1 MSVWPGL
8 MGDREGRDK
17 LVSAFERL
25 ALPSLMV
32 SILLTIFMASVI
44 IPLPAF
50 TTDLESFSPD
60 SESEQATERIDEMIP
75 PSGHRVY
82 VHVKSEDNGNVLR
95 IQQLSGLLDDMETIN
110 LIVPKGSISSHINA
124 ADAIQRTIDERTD
137 DDSRISGFADWG
149 DLLEVVLDEG
159 EDCIEASGDE
169 RALSTASFAASAMLH
184 TDFEFDHVCEWLED
198 GDGDPTPTASSTLWV
213 IELNGSLDRDGREEV
228 AQQIRSH
235 LNSKSS
241 PDTSYGVISDDLIS
255 SDINDKTLDEMIW
268 LFVISIAVV
277 VAVLALAFRSVIM
290 VAAPLLSLS
299 AALIWTYGT
308 ITLLGMKF
316 SILEVAVAPVV
327 LGLGIDYSIH
337 LQRGYEKARGSSAS
351 AAAAWVQSFD
361 SIRVALM
368 LAVVTTVFAFLSNS
382 FSPLPPLRTFGATLA
397 LGVISAFLASTVT
410 VGAVHVVA
418 ERGIGNGTSAG
429 LQFDKLATYTTEFQ
443 RKNAVWVMLAVAA
456 VTTGSVSIAVMELD
470 TSFELTDFL
479 SEDEMEVMQVR
490 QDIYDSY
497 DAAAWKTV
505 DILIE
510 PPVGESSISGE
521 SDLLRAMDFLD
532 TRISGI
538 PEVVNPTSTSFDR
551 PSYDGLYPI
560 LRDAVDSDKSFGEEF
575 HLAIFD
581 GELGISDGFVEG
593 DLTSAISSLL
603 SNQSVGDP
611 LRGQTWA
618 ERVSNHVALTEDSS
632 GILFLKMSIDVVAKT
647 SEDSARVSEV
657 FKHQASLIEDSDG
670 LVDCRA
676 YASGDVVMIDG
687 ILSGLVVSQVESTA
701 ISLLVSIFVLFLL
714 TRRLGQSLV
723 VILPVG
729 LAGAWVVG
737 SMAMLGLNWN
747 VLTIMITALTIGLGI
762 DYSIHVWRRFEKN
775 RSSGM
780 GVWDSMREMYATTG
794 TALLMSAGTTICGFL
809 VLMLSPIPVI
819 SDFGIVSSI
828 AVAFSLI
835 LSLIV
840 LPVLLAAEVRTSNG
854 S

>member
-1 MSVWPGL
+1 
-8 MGDREGRDK
+8 MGDREAKDR

-32 SILLTIFMASVI
+32 SILLTVFMASVI

-60 SESEQATERIDEMIP
+60 SSSEQAVDRIDERIP

-82 VHVKSEDNGNVLR
+82 VHVSSEDDGNILR
-95 IQQLSGLLDDMETIN
+95 IEQLSGLLEDMETIN
-110 LIVPKGSISSHINA
+110 SIVPEGSISSHINA
-124 ADAIQRTIDERTD
+124 ADAIQRSIDERTD
-137 DDSRISGFADWG
+137 DDSRISLFDGWG
-149 DLLEVVLDEG
+149 ELLSSILDEE
-159 EDCIEASGDE
+159 EDCIEASADE
-169 RALSTASFAASAMLH
+169 RGLATASFAASAMLH
-184 TDFEFDHVCEWLED
+184 TDFEFEQVCEWLED
-198 GDGDPTPTASSTLWV
+198 GSGSPTPTASSTLWV
-213 IELNGSLDRDGREEV
+213 IELNGDLDRDGREEV

-235 LNSKSS
+235 LNSEGSIGL
-241 PDTSYGVISDDLIS
+241 SYGVISDDLIS

-268 LFVISIAVV
+268 LFVIAIAVV

-337 LQRGYEKARGSSAS
+337 LQRGYEKARSSSAS
-351 AAAAWVQSFD
+351 AAEAWVESFD
-361 SIRVALM
+361 TIRVALM

-429 LQFDKLATYTTEFQ
+429 LQFDKLAAHTTEFQ

-490 QDIYDSY
+490 QGIYDSY

-505 DILIE
+505 DIFIE
-510 PPVGESSISGE
+510 PQEGDDSISGE

-538 PEVVNPTSTSFDR
+538 PEVVNPTSTSSDR

-560 LRDAVDSDKSFGEEF
+560 LRDAVDGDQSFGEDF
-575 HLAIFD
+575 HLAIYD

-593 DLTSAISSLL
+593 DLTSAISSLM
-603 SNQSVGDP
+603 SNESVGDP
-611 LRGQTWA
+611 LRGHTWS
-618 ERVSNHVALTEDSS
+618 ERISDHVALTDDAS
-632 GILFLKMSIDVVAKT
+632 GILYLKMSIDVVAKT

-657 FKHQASLIEDSDG
+657 FKHQASLIEDGDG

-780 GVWDSMREMYATTG
+780 GVWDSMKEMYATTG

>member
-1 MSVWPGL
+1 
-8 MGDREGRDK
+8 MGDREAKDR

-32 SILLTIFMASVI
+32 SILLTVFMASVI

-60 SESEQATERIDEMIP
+60 SSSEQAVDRIDERIP

-82 VHVKSEDNGNVLR
+82 VHVSSEDDGNVLR
-95 IQQLSGLLDDMETIN
+95 IEQLSGLLEDMETIN
-110 LIVPKGSISSHINA
+110 SIVPEGSISSHINA

-137 DDSRISGFADWG
+137 DDSRISLFDGWG
-149 DLLEVVLDEG
+149 ELLSSILDEE
-159 EDCIEASGDE
+159 EDCIEASADE
-169 RALSTASFAASAMLH
+169 RGLATASFAASAMLH
-184 TDFEFDHVCEWLED
+184 TDFEFEQVCEWLED
-198 GDGDPTPTASSTLWV
+198 GSGSPTPTASSTLWV
-213 IELNGSLDRDGREEV
+213 IELNGDLDRDGREEV

-235 LNSKSS
+235 LNSEGSIGL
-241 PDTSYGVISDDLIS
+241 SYGVISDDLIS

-268 LFVISIAVV
+268 LFVIAIAVV

-337 LQRGYEKARGSSAS
+337 LQRGYEKARSSSAS
-351 AAAAWVQSFD
+351 AAEAWVESFD
-361 SIRVALM
+361 TIRVALM

-429 LQFDKLATYTTEFQ
+429 LQFDKLAAHTTEFQ

-505 DILIE
+505 DIFIE
-510 PPVGESSISGE
+510 PQEGDDSISGE

-538 PEVVNPTSTSFDR
+538 PEVVNPTSTSSDR

-560 LRDAVDSDKSFGEEF
+560 LRDAVDGDQSFGEDF
-575 HLAIFD
+575 HLAIYD

-593 DLTSAISSLL
+593 DLTSAISSLM
-603 SNQSVGDP
+603 SNESVGDP
-611 LRGQTWA
+611 LRGHTWS
-618 ERVSNHVALTEDSS
+618 ERISDHVALTDDAS
-632 GILFLKMSIDVVAKT
+632 GILYLKMSIDVVAKT

-657 FKHQASLIEDSDG
+657 FKHQASLIEDGDG

-780 GVWDSMREMYATTG
+780 GVWDSMKEMYATTG

>member
-1 MSVWPGL
+1 
-8 MGDREGRDK
+8 MGDREAKDR

-32 SILLTIFMASVI
+32 SILLTVFMASVI

-60 SESEQATERIDEMIP
+60 SSSEQAVDRIDERIP

-82 VHVKSEDNGNVLR
+82 VHVSSEDDGNILR
-95 IQQLSGLLDDMETIN
+95 IEQLSGLLEDMETIN
-110 LIVPKGSISSHINA
+110 SIVPEGSISSHINA
-124 ADAIQRTIDERTD
+124 ADAIQRSIDERTD
-137 DDSRISGFADWG
+137 GDSRISLFDGWG
-149 DLLEVVLDEG
+149 ELLSTILDED
-159 EDCIEASGDE
+159 EDCIEASTDG
-169 RALSTASFAASAMLH
+169 RALATASFAASAMLH
-184 TDFEFDHVCEWLED
+184 TDFEFEQVCEWLED
-198 GDGDPTPTASSTLWV
+198 GSGSPTPTASSTLWV
-213 IELNGSLDRDGREEV
+213 IELNGDLDRDGREEV

-235 LNSKSS
+235 LNSEGSIGL
-241 PDTSYGVISDDLIS
+241 SYGVISDDLIS

-268 LFVISIAVV
+268 LFVIAIAVV

-337 LQRGYEKARGSSAS
+337 LQRGYEKARSSSAS
-351 AAAAWVQSFD
+351 AAEAWVESFD
-361 SIRVALM
+361 TIRVALM

-397 LGVISAFLASTVT
+397 LGVVSAFLASTVT

-429 LQFDKLATYTTEFQ
+429 LQFDKLAAHTTEFQ

-505 DILIE
+505 DIFIE
-510 PPVGESSISGE
+510 PQEGDDSISGE

-538 PEVVNPTSTSFDR
+538 PEVVNPTSTSSDR

-560 LRDAVDSDKSFGEEF
+560 LRDAVDGDQSFGEDF
-575 HLAIFD
+575 HLAIYD

-593 DLTSAISSLL
+593 DLTSAISSLM
-603 SNQSVGDP
+603 SNESVGDP
-611 LRGQTWA
+611 LRGHTWS
-618 ERVSNHVALTEDSS
+618 ERISDHVALTDDAS
-632 GILFLKMSIDVVAKT
+632 GILYLKMSIDVVAKT

-657 FKHQASLIEDSDG
+657 FKHQASLIEDGDG

>member
-1 MSVWPGL
+1 
-8 MGDREGRDK
+8 MGDREAKDR

-32 SILLTIFMASVI
+32 SILLTVFMASVI

-60 SESEQATERIDEMIP
+60 SSSEQAVDRIDERIP

-82 VHVKSEDNGNVLR
+82 VHVSSEDDGNILR
-95 IQQLSGLLDDMETIN
+95 IEQLSGLLEDMETIN
-110 LIVPKGSISSHINA
+110 SIVPEGSISSHINA
-124 ADAIQRTIDERTD
+124 ADAIQRSIDERTD
-137 DDSRISGFADWG
+137 DDSRISLFDGWG
-149 DLLEVVLDEG
+149 ELLSSILDEE
-159 EDCIEASGDE
+159 EDCIEASADE
-169 RALSTASFAASAMLH
+169 RGLATASFAASAMLH
-184 TDFEFDHVCEWLED
+184 TDFEFEQVCEWLED
-198 GDGDPTPTASSTLWV
+198 GSGSPAPTASSTLWV
-213 IELNGSLDRDGREEV
+213 IELNGDLDRDGREEV

-235 LNSKSS
+235 LNSEGSIGL
-241 PDTSYGVISDDLIS
+241 SYGVISDDLIS

-268 LFVISIAVV
+268 LFVIAIAVV

-337 LQRGYEKARGSSAS
+337 LQRGYEKARSSSAS
-351 AAAAWVQSFD
+351 AAEAWVESFD
-361 SIRVALM
+361 TIRVALM

-429 LQFDKLATYTTEFQ
+429 LQFDKLAAHTTEFQ

-505 DILIE
+505 DIFIE
-510 PPVGESSISGE
+510 PQEGDDSISGE

-538 PEVVNPTSTSFDR
+538 PEVVNPTSTSSDR

-560 LRDAVDSDKSFGEEF
+560 LRDAVDGDQSFGEDF
-575 HLAIFD
+575 HLAIYD

-593 DLTSAISSLL
+593 DLTSAISSLM
-603 SNQSVGDP
+603 SNESVGDP
-611 LRGQTWA
+611 LRGHTWS
-618 ERVSNHVALTEDSS
+618 ERISDHVALTDDAS
-632 GILFLKMSIDVVAKT
+632 GILYLKMSIDVVAKT

-657 FKHQASLIEDSDG
+657 FKHQASLIEDGDG

>member
-1 MSVWPGL
+1 
-8 MGDREGRDK
+8 MGDREAKDR

-32 SILLTIFMASVI
+32 SILLTVFMASVI

-60 SESEQATERIDEMIP
+60 SSSEQAVDRIDERIP

-82 VHVKSEDNGNVLR
+82 VHVSSEDDGNILR
-95 IQQLSGLLDDMETIN
+95 IEQLSGLLEDMETIN
-110 LIVPKGSISSHINA
+110 SIVPEGSISSHINA
-124 ADAIQRTIDERTD
+124 ADAIQRSIDERTD
-137 DDSRISGFADWG
+137 DDSRISLFDGWG
-149 DLLEVVLDEG
+149 ELLSSILDEE
-159 EDCIEASGDE
+159 EDCIEASADE
-169 RALSTASFAASAMLH
+169 RGLATASFAASAMLH
-184 TDFEFDHVCEWLED
+184 TDFEFEQVCEWLED
-198 GDGDPTPTASSTLWV
+198 GSGSPTPTASSTLWV
-213 IELNGSLDRDGREEV
+213 IELNGDLDRDGREEV

-235 LNSKSS
+235 LNSEGSIGI
-241 PDTSYGVISDDLIS
+241 SYGVISDDLIS

-268 LFVISIAVV
+268 LFVIAIAVV

-337 LQRGYEKARGSSAS
+337 LQRGYEKARSSSAS
-351 AAAAWVQSFD
+351 AAEAWVESFD
-361 SIRVALM
+361 TIRVALM
-368 LAVVTTVFAFLSNS
+368 LAVITTVFAFLSNS

-429 LQFDKLATYTTEFQ
+429 LQFDKLAAHTTEFQ

-505 DILIE
+505 DIFIE
-510 PPVGESSISGE
+510 PQEGDDSISGE

-538 PEVVNPTSTSFDR
+538 PEVVNPTSTSSDR

-560 LRDAVDSDKSFGEEF
+560 LRDAVDGDQSFGEDF
-575 HLAIFD
+575 HLAIYD

-593 DLTSAISSLL
+593 DLTSAISSLM
-603 SNQSVGDP
+603 SNESVGDP
-611 LRGQTWA
+611 LRGHTWS
-618 ERVSNHVALTEDSS
+618 ERISDHVALTDDAS
-632 GILFLKMSIDVVAKT
+632 GILYLKMSIDVVAKT

-657 FKHQASLIEDSDG
+657 FKHQASLIEDGDG

>member
-1 MSVWPGL
+1 
-8 MGDREGRDK
+8 MGDREAKDR

-32 SILLTIFMASVI
+32 SILLTVFMASVI

-60 SESEQATERIDEMIP
+60 SSSEQAVDRIDERIP

-82 VHVKSEDNGNVLR
+82 IHVSSEDGGNILR
-95 IQQLSGLLDDMETIN
+95 IEQLSGLLEDMETIN
-110 LIVPKGSISSHINA
+110 SIVPEGSISSHINA
-124 ADAIQRTIDERTD
+124 ADAIQRSIDERTD
-137 DDSRISGFADWG
+137 DDSRISLFDGWG
-149 DLLEVVLDEG
+149 ELLSSILDEE
-159 EDCIEASGDE
+159 EDCIEASTDE
-169 RALSTASFAASAMLH
+169 RGLATASFAASAMLH
-184 TDFEFDHVCEWLED
+184 TDFEFEQVCEWLED
-198 GDGDPTPTASSTLWV
+198 GSGSPTPTASSTLWV
-213 IELNGSLDRDGREEV
+213 IELNGDLDRDGREEV

-235 LNSKSS
+235 LNSEGSIGI
-241 PDTSYGVISDDLIS
+241 SYGVISDDLIS

-268 LFVISIAVV
+268 LFVIAIAVV

-337 LQRGYEKARGSSAS
+337 LQRGYEKARSSSAS
-351 AAAAWVQSFD
+351 AAEAWVESFD
-361 SIRVALM
+361 TIRVALM
-368 LAVVTTVFAFLSNS
+368 LAVITTVFAFLSNS

-429 LQFDKLATYTTEFQ
+429 LQFDKLAAHTTEFQ

-505 DILIE
+505 DIFIE
-510 PPVGESSISGE
+510 PQEGDDSISGE

-538 PEVVNPTSTSFDR
+538 PEVVNPTSTSSDR

-560 LRDAVDSDKSFGEEF
+560 LRDAVDGDQSFGEDF
-575 HLAIFD
+575 HLAIYD

-593 DLTSAISSLL
+593 DLTSAISSLM
-603 SNQSVGDP
+603 SNESVGDP
-611 LRGQTWA
+611 LRGHTWS
-618 ERVSNHVALTEDSS
+618 ERISDHVALTDDAS
-632 GILFLKMSIDVVAKT
+632 GILYLKMSIDVVAKT

-657 FKHQASLIEDSDG
+657 FKHQASLIEDGDG

>member
-1 MSVWPGL
+1 
-8 MGDREGRDK
+8 MGDREAKDR

-32 SILLTIFMASVI
+32 SILLTVFMASVI

-60 SESEQATERIDEMIP
+60 SSSEQAVDRIDERIP

-82 VHVKSEDNGNVLR
+82 VHVSSEDDGNILR
-95 IQQLSGLLDDMETIN
+95 IEQLSGLLEDMETIN
-110 LIVPKGSISSHINA
+110 SIVPEGSISSHINA
-124 ADAIQRTIDERTD
+124 ADAIQRSIDERTD
-137 DDSRISGFADWG
+137 DDSRISLFDGWG
-149 DLLEVVLDEG
+149 ELLSSILDEE
-159 EDCIEASGDE
+159 EDCIEASADE
-169 RALSTASFAASAMLH
+169 RGLATASFAASAMLH
-184 TDFEFDHVCEWLED
+184 TDFEFEQVCEWLED
-198 GDGDPTPTASSTLWV
+198 GSGSPTPTASSTLWV
-213 IELNGSLDRDGREEV
+213 IELNGDLDRDGREEV

-235 LNSKSS
+235 LNSEGSIGI
-241 PDTSYGVISDDLIS
+241 SYGVISDDLIS

-268 LFVISIAVV
+268 LFVIAIAVV

-299 AALIWTYGT
+299 AALIWTYGA
-308 ITLLGMKF
+308 ITLMGMKF

-337 LQRGYEKARGSSAS
+337 LQRGYEKARSSSAS
-351 AAAAWVQSFD
+351 AAEAWVESFD
-361 SIRVALM
+361 TIRVALM

-429 LQFDKLATYTTEFQ
+429 LQFDKLAAHTTEFQ

-505 DILIE
+505 DIFIE
-510 PPVGESSISGE
+510 PQEGDGSISGE

-538 PEVVNPTSTSFDR
+538 PEVVNPTSTSSDR

-560 LRDAVDSDKSFGEEF
+560 LRDAVDGDQSFGEDF
-575 HLAIFD
+575 HLAIYD

-593 DLTSAISSLL
+593 DLTSAITSLL
-603 SNQSVGDP
+603 SNESVGDP
-611 LRGQTWA
+611 LRGHTWSK
-618 ERVSNHVALTEDSS
+618 RISDHVALTDDAS
-632 GILFLKMSIDVVAKT
+632 GILYLKMSIDVVAKT

-657 FKHQASLIEDSDG
+657 FKHQASLIEDGDG

>member
-1 MSVWPGL
+1 
-8 MGDREGRDK
+8 MGDREAKDR

-32 SILLTIFMASVI
+32 SILLTVFMASVI

-60 SESEQATERIDEMIP
+60 SSSEQAVDRIDERIP

-82 VHVKSEDNGNVLR
+82 VHVSSEDDGNVLR
-95 IQQLSGLLDDMETIN
+95 IEQLSGLLEDMETIN
-110 LIVPKGSISSHINA
+110 SIVPEGSISSHINA
-124 ADAIQRTIDERTD
+124 ADAIQRSIDERTD
-137 DDSRISGFADWG
+137 DDSRISLFDGWG
-149 DLLEVVLDEG
+149 ELLSSILDEE
-159 EDCIEASGDE
+159 EDCIEASTDE
-169 RALSTASFAASAMLH
+169 RGLATASFAASAMLH
-184 TDFEFDHVCEWLED
+184 TDFEFEQVCEWLED
-198 GDGDPTPTASSTLWV
+198 GSGSPTPTASSTLWV
-213 IELNGSLDRDGREEV
+213 IELNGDLDRDGREEV

-235 LNSKSS
+235 LNSEGSIGL
-241 PDTSYGVISDDLIS
+241 SYGVISDDLIS

-268 LFVISIAVV
+268 LFVIAIAVV

-337 LQRGYEKARGSSAS
+337 LQRGYEKARSSSAS
-351 AAAAWVQSFD
+351 AAEAWVESFD
-361 SIRVALM
+361 TIRVALM

-429 LQFDKLATYTTEFQ
+429 LQFDKLAAHTTEFQ

-505 DILIE
+505 DIFIE
-510 PPVGESSISGE
+510 PQEGDDSISGE

-538 PEVVNPTSTSFDR
+538 PEVVNPTSTSSDR

-560 LRDAVDSDKSFGEEF
+560 LRDAVDGDQSFGEDF
-575 HLAIFD
+575 HLAIYD

-593 DLTSAISSLL
+593 DLTSAISSLM
-603 SNQSVGDP
+603 SNESVGDP
-611 LRGQTWA
+611 LRGHTWS
-618 ERVSNHVALTEDSS
+618 ERISDHVALTDDAS
-632 GILFLKMSIDVVAKT
+632 GILYLKMSIDVVAKT

-657 FKHQASLIEDSDG
+657 FKHQASLIEDGDG

-780 GVWDSMREMYATTG
+780 GVWDSMKEMYATTG

>member
-1 MSVWPGL
+1 
-8 MGDREGRDK
+8 MGDREAKDR

-32 SILLTIFMASVI
+32 SILLTVFMASVI

-60 SESEQATERIDEMIP
+60 SSSEQAVDRIDERIP

-82 VHVKSEDNGNVLR
+82 VHVSSEDDGNVLR
-95 IQQLSGLLDDMETIN
+95 IEQLSGLLEDMETIN
-110 LIVPKGSISSHINA
+110 SIVPEGSISSHINA

-137 DDSRISGFADWG
+137 DDSRISLFDGWG
-149 DLLEVVLDEG
+149 ELLSSILDEE
-159 EDCIEASGDE
+159 EDCIEASTDE
-169 RALSTASFAASAMLH
+169 RGLATASFAASAMLH
-184 TDFEFDHVCEWLED
+184 TDFEFEQVCEWLED
-198 GDGDPTPTASSTLWV
+198 GSGSPTPTASSTLWV
-213 IELNGSLDRDGREEV
+213 IELNGDLDRDGREEV

-235 LNSKSS
+235 LNSEGSIGL
-241 PDTSYGVISDDLIS
+241 SYGVISDDLIS

-268 LFVISIAVV
+268 LFVIAIAVV

-337 LQRGYEKARGSSAS
+337 LQRGYEKARSSSAS
-351 AAAAWVQSFD
+351 AAEAWVESFD
-361 SIRVALM
+361 TIRVALM

-429 LQFDKLATYTTEFQ
+429 LQFDKLAAHTTEFQ

-505 DILIE
+505 DIFIE
-510 PPVGESSISGE
+510 PQEGDDSISGE

-538 PEVVNPTSTSFDR
+538 PEVVNPTSTSSDR

-560 LRDAVDSDKSFGEEF
+560 LRDAVDGDQSFGEDF
-575 HLAIFD
+575 HLAIYD

-593 DLTSAISSLL
+593 DLTSAISSLM
-603 SNQSVGDP
+603 SNESVGDP
-611 LRGQTWA
+611 LRGHTWS
-618 ERVSNHVALTEDSS
+618 ERISDHVALTDDAS
-632 GILFLKMSIDVVAKT
+632 GILYLKMSIDVVAKT

-657 FKHQASLIEDSDG
+657 FKHQASLIEDGDG

>member
-1 MSVWPGL
+1 
-8 MGDREGRDK
+8 MGDREAKGR

-32 SILLTIFMASVI
+32 SILLTVFMASVI

-60 SESEQATERIDEMIP
+60 SASEQAVDRIDERIP

-82 VHVKSEDNGNVLR
+82 VHVSSEDDGNILR
-95 IQQLSGLLDDMETIN
+95 IEQLSGLLEDMETIN
-110 LIVPKGSISSHINA
+110 SIVPEGSISSHINA
-124 ADAIQRTIDERTD
+124 ADAIQRSIDERTD
-137 DDSRISGFADWG
+137 DDSRISLFDGWG
-149 DLLEVVLDEG
+149 ELLSSILDEE
-159 EDCIEASGDE
+159 EDCIEASADE
-169 RALSTASFAASAMLH
+169 RGLATASFAASAMLH
-184 TDFEFDHVCEWLED
+184 TDFEFEQVCEWLED
-198 GDGDPTPTASSTLWV
+198 GSGSPTPTASSTLWV
-213 IELNGSLDRDGREEV
+213 IELNGDLDRDGREEV

-235 LNSKSS
+235 LNSEGSIGL
-241 PDTSYGVISDDLIS
+241 SYGVISDDLIS

-268 LFVISIAVV
+268 LFVIAIAVV

-337 LQRGYEKARGSSAS
+337 LQRGYEKARSSSAS
-351 AAAAWVQSFD
+351 AAEAWVESFD
-361 SIRVALM
+361 TIRVALM

-429 LQFDKLATYTTEFQ
+429 LQFDKLAAHTTEFQ

-505 DILIE
+505 DIFIE
-510 PPVGESSISGE
+510 PQEGDDSISGE

-538 PEVVNPTSTSFDR
+538 PEVVNPTSTSSDR

-560 LRDAVDSDKSFGEEF
+560 LRDAVDGDQSFGEDF
-575 HLAIFD
+575 HLAIYD

-593 DLTSAISSLL
+593 DLTSAISSLM
-603 SNQSVGDP
+603 SNESVGDP
-611 LRGQTWA
+611 LRGHTWS
-618 ERVSNHVALTEDSS
+618 ERISDHVALTDDAS
-632 GILFLKMSIDVVAKT
+632 GILYLKMSIDVVAKT

-657 FKHQASLIEDSDG
+657 FKHQASLIEDGDG

>member
-1 MSVWPGL
+1 
-8 MGDREGRDK
+8 MGDQDANMR
-17 LVSAFERL
+17 LASIFESM
-25 ALPSLMV
+25 ALPSLII
-32 SILLTIFMASVI
+32 SILLTALMMSVI

-50 TTDLESFSPD
+50 TTDLETFSPD
-60 SESEQATERIDEMIP
+60 SASEDAMERVDEKITP
-75 PSGHRVY
+75 TGHRVY
-82 VHVKSEDNGNVLR
+82 VHVSTTDGQNILGIE
-95 IQQLSGLLDDMETIN
+95 QLSGILFDMEEIDN
-110 LIVPKGSISSHINA
+110 ALPDGSISSHINA
-124 ADAIQRTIDERTD
+124 ADAIQRSIDERSD
-137 DDSRISGFADWG
+137 GDMRISEFSDWG
-149 DLLEVVLDEG
+149 EILNTILEDD
-159 EDCIEASGDE
+159 EDCIEASADE
-169 RALSTASFAASAMLH
+169 RVLATASFAASAMLH
-184 TDFEFDHVCEWLED
+184 TDFEFEQVCEWLED
-198 GDGDPTPTASSTLWV
+198 GSGDPTPMASSTLWV
-213 IELNGSLDRDGREEV
+213 IELDGTLDRDQREEV
-228 AQQIRSH
+228 AQQIRSY
-235 LNSKSS
+235 LNGENSQGL
-241 PDTSYGVISDDLIS
+241 SYGVISDDLIS

-337 LQRGYEKARGSSAS
+337 LQRGYEKARSSSAS
-351 AAAAWVQSFD
+351 AAEAWVQSFD

-397 LGVISAFLASTVT
+397 LGVISAFIASTVT

-429 LQFDKLATYTTEFQ
+429 LQFDRLAAYITEFQ
-443 RKNAVWVMLAVAA
+443 KKNTVWVMLAVAA

-497 DAAAWKTV
+497 DAAAWKSV
-505 DILIE
+505 DIIIE
-510 PPVGESSISGE
+510 PAIGEDYISE
-521 SDLLRAMDFLD
+521 EANLLRALDFLD

-538 PEVVNPTSTSFDR
+538 PEVVNPTSTTSDR

-560 LRDAVDSDKSFGEEF
+560 LRDAVDGDQSFGEEF
-575 HLAIFD
+575 HLAIYD

-593 DLTSAISSLL
+593 DLTSAISSLV

-611 LRGQTWA
+611 LRGETWS
-618 ERVSNHVALTEDSS
+618 ERISGHVALTDDKS
-632 GILFLKMSIDVVAKT
+632 GILFLKMSIDIVAKT
-647 SEDSARVSEV
+647 SEDSSRVSEV
-657 FKHQASLIEDSDG
+657 FKQQARLIEESDG

-676 YASGDVVMIDG
+676 YATGEVVMIDG
-687 ILSGLVVSQVESTA
+687 ILSGLVVSQIESTG
-701 ISLLVSIFVLFLL
+701 ISLLVSILVLFLL

>member
-1 MSVWPGL
+1 
-8 MGDREGRDK
+8 MGDREAKDR

-32 SILLTIFMASVI
+32 SILLTVFMASVI

-60 SESEQATERIDEMIP
+60 SSSEQAVDRIDERIP

-82 VHVKSEDNGNVLR
+82 VHVSSEDDGNVLR
-95 IQQLSGLLDDMETIN
+95 IEQLSGLLEDMETIN
-110 LIVPKGSISSHINA
+110 SIVPEGSISSHINA
-124 ADAIQRTIDERTD
+124 ADAIQRSIDERTD
-137 DDSRISGFADWG
+137 DDSRISLFDGWG
-149 DLLEVVLDEG
+149 ELLSSILDEE
-159 EDCIEASGDE
+159 EDCIEASADE
-169 RALSTASFAASAMLH
+169 RGLATASFAASAMLH
-184 TDFEFDHVCEWLED
+184 TDFEFEQVCEWLED
-198 GDGDPTPTASSTLWV
+198 GSGSPTPTASSTLWV
-213 IELNGSLDRDGREEV
+213 IELNGDLDRDGREEV

-235 LNSKSS
+235 LNSEGSIGL
-241 PDTSYGVISDDLIS
+241 SYGVISDDLIS

-268 LFVISIAVV
+268 LFVIAIAVV

-337 LQRGYEKARGSSAS
+337 LQRGYEKARSSSAS
-351 AAAAWVQSFD
+351 AAEAWVESFD
-361 SIRVALM
+361 TIRVALM

-429 LQFDKLATYTTEFQ
+429 LQFDKLAAHTTEFQ
-443 RKNAVWVMLAVAA
+443 RKNAVWVMLVVAA

-490 QDIYDSY
+490 QGIYDSY

-505 DILIE
+505 DIFIE
-510 PPVGESSISGE
+510 PQEGDDSISGE

-538 PEVVNPTSTSFDR
+538 PEVVNPTSTSSDR

-560 LRDAVDSDKSFGEEF
+560 LRDAVDGDQSFGEDF
-575 HLAIFD
+575 HLAIYD

-593 DLTSAISSLL
+593 DLTSAISSLM
-603 SNQSVGDP
+603 SNESVGDP
-611 LRGQTWA
+611 LRGHTWS
-618 ERVSNHVALTEDSS
+618 ERISDHVALTDDAS
-632 GILFLKMSIDVVAKT
+632 GILYLKMSIDVVAKT

-657 FKHQASLIEDSDG
+657 FKHQASLIEDGDG

>member
-1 MSVWPGL
+1 
-8 MGDREGRDK
+8 MGDREAKDR

-32 SILLTIFMASVI
+32 SILLTVFMASVI
-44 IPLPAF
+44 IPLPTF

-60 SESEQATERIDEMIP
+60 SASERAVDRIDERIP

-82 VHVKSEDNGNVLR
+82 VHVSSEDDGNILR
-95 IQQLSGLLDDMETIN
+95 IEQLSGLLEDMETIN
-110 LIVPKGSISSHINA
+110 SIVPEGSISSHINA
-124 ADAIQRTIDERTD
+124 ADAIQRSIDERTD
-137 DDSRISGFADWG
+137 GDSRISLFDGWG
-149 DLLEVVLDEG
+149 ELLSTILDED
-159 EDCIEASGDE
+159 EDCIEASTDG
-169 RALSTASFAASAMLH
+169 RALATASFAASAMLH
-184 TDFEFDHVCEWLED
+184 TDFEFEQVCEWLED
-198 GDGDPTPTASSTLWV
+198 GSGSPTPTASSTLWV
-213 IELNGSLDRDGREEV
+213 IELNGDLDRDGREEV

-235 LNSKSS
+235 LNSEGSIGL
-241 PDTSYGVISDDLIS
+241 SYGVISDDLIS

-268 LFVISIAVV
+268 LFVIAIAVV

-299 AALIWTYGT
+299 AALIWTYGA
-308 ITLLGMKF
+308 ITLMGMKF

-337 LQRGYEKARGSSAS
+337 LQRGYEKARSSSAS
-351 AAAAWVQSFD
+351 AAEAWVESFD
-361 SIRVALM
+361 TIRVALM
-368 LAVVTTVFAFLSNS
+368 LAVITTVFAFLSNS

-397 LGVISAFLASTVT
+397 LGVVSAFLASTVT

-429 LQFDKLATYTTEFQ
+429 LQFDKLAAHTTEFQ

-505 DILIE
+505 DIFIE
-510 PPVGESSISGE
+510 PQEGDDSISGE

-538 PEVVNPTSTSFDR
+538 PEVVNPTSTSSDR

-560 LRDAVDSDKSFGEEF
+560 LRDAVDGDQSFGEDF
-575 HLAIFD
+575 HLAIYD

-593 DLTSAISSLL
+593 DLTSAISSLM
-603 SNQSVGDP
+603 SNESVGDP
-611 LRGQTWA
+611 LRGHTWS
-618 ERVSNHVALTEDSS
+618 ERISDHVALTDDAS
-632 GILFLKMSIDVVAKT
+632 GILYLKMSIDVVAKT

-657 FKHQASLIEDSDG
+657 FKHQASLIEDGDG

-775 RSSGM
+775 RGSGM

>member
-1 MSVWPGL
+1 
-8 MGDREGRDK
+8 MGDREAKDR
-17 LVSAFERL
+17 LVSAFERM

-32 SILLTIFMASVI
+32 SILLTVFMASVI

-60 SESEQATERIDEMIP
+60 SSSEQAVDRIDERIP

-82 VHVKSEDNGNVLR
+82 VHVSSEDDGNILR
-95 IQQLSGLLDDMETIN
+95 IEQLSGLLEDMETIN
-110 LIVPKGSISSHINA
+110 SIVPEGSISSHINA
-124 ADAIQRTIDERTD
+124 ADAIQRSIDERTD
-137 DDSRISGFADWG
+137 DDSRISLFDGWG
-149 DLLEVVLDEG
+149 ELLSSILDEE
-159 EDCIEASGDE
+159 EDCIEASADE
-169 RALSTASFAASAMLH
+169 RGLATASFAASAMLH
-184 TDFEFDHVCEWLED
+184 TDFEFEQVCEWLED
-198 GDGDPTPTASSTLWV
+198 GSGSPTPTASSTLWV
-213 IELNGSLDRDGREEV
+213 IELNGDLDRDGREEV

-235 LNSKSS
+235 LNSEGSIGL
-241 PDTSYGVISDDLIS
+241 SYGVISDDLIS

-268 LFVISIAVV
+268 LFVIAIAVV

-337 LQRGYEKARGSSAS
+337 LQRGYEKARSSSAS
-351 AAAAWVQSFD
+351 AAEAWVESFD
-361 SIRVALM
+361 TIRVALM

-429 LQFDKLATYTTEFQ
+429 LQFDKLAAHTTEFQ

-505 DILIE
+505 DIFIE
-510 PPVGESSISGE
+510 PQEGDDSISGE

-538 PEVVNPTSTSFDR
+538 PEVVNPTSTSSDR

-560 LRDAVDSDKSFGEEF
+560 LRDAVDGDQSFGEDF
-575 HLAIFD
+575 HLAIYD

-593 DLTSAISSLL
+593 DLTSAISSLM
-603 SNQSVGDP
+603 SNESVGDP
-611 LRGQTWA
+611 LRGHTWS
-618 ERVSNHVALTEDSS
+618 ERISDHVALTDDAS
-632 GILFLKMSIDVVAKT
+632 GILYLKMSIDVVAKT

-657 FKHQASLIEDSDG
+657 FKHQASLIEDGDG

-775 RSSGM
+775 RGSGM

>member
-1 MSVWPGL
+1 
-8 MGDREGRDK
+8 MGDREAKDR

-32 SILLTIFMASVI
+32 SILLTVFMASVI

-60 SESEQATERIDEMIP
+60 SSSEQAVDRIDERIP

-82 VHVKSEDNGNVLR
+82 VHVSSEDDGNILR
-95 IQQLSGLLDDMETIN
+95 IEQLSGLLEDMESIN
-110 LIVPKGSISSHINA
+110 SIVPEGSISSHINA
-124 ADAIQRTIDERTD
+124 ADAIQRSIDERTD
-137 DDSRISGFADWG
+137 DDSRISLFDGWG
-149 DLLEVVLDEG
+149 ELLSSILDEE
-159 EDCIEASGDE
+159 EDCIEASADE
-169 RALSTASFAASAMLH
+169 RGLATASFAASAMLH
-184 TDFEFDHVCEWLED
+184 TDFEFEQVCEWLED
-198 GDGDPTPTASSTLWV
+198 GSGSPTPTASSTLWV
-213 IELNGSLDRDGREEV
+213 IELNGDLDRDGREEV

-235 LNSKSS
+235 LNSEGSIGL
-241 PDTSYGVISDDLIS
+241 SYGVISDDLIS

-268 LFVISIAVV
+268 LFVIAIAVV

-337 LQRGYEKARGSSAS
+337 LQRGYEKARSSSAS
-351 AAAAWVQSFD
+351 AAEAWVESFD
-361 SIRVALM
+361 TIRVALM

-429 LQFDKLATYTTEFQ
+429 LQFDKLAAHTTEFQ

-505 DILIE
+505 DIFIE
-510 PPVGESSISGE
+510 PQEGDDSISGE

-538 PEVVNPTSTSFDR
+538 PEVVNPTSTSSDR

-560 LRDAVDSDKSFGEEF
+560 LRDAVDGDQSFGEDF
-575 HLAIFD
+575 HLAIYD

-593 DLTSAISSLL
+593 DLTSAISSLM
-603 SNQSVGDP
+603 SNESVGDP
-611 LRGQTWA
+611 LRGHTWS
-618 ERVSNHVALTEDSS
+618 ERISDHVALTDDAS
-632 GILFLKMSIDVVAKT
+632 GILYLKMSIDVVAKT

-657 FKHQASLIEDSDG
+657 FKHQASLIEDGDG

>member
-1 MSVWPGL
+1 
-8 MGDREGRDK
+8 MGDREAKDR

-32 SILLTIFMASVI
+32 SILLTVFMASVI

-60 SESEQATERIDEMIP
+60 SSSEQAVDRIDERIP

-82 VHVKSEDNGNVLR
+82 VHVSSEDDGNILR
-95 IQQLSGLLDDMETIN
+95 IEQLSGLLEDMETIN
-110 LIVPKGSISSHINA
+110 SIVPEGSISSHINA
-124 ADAIQRTIDERTD
+124 ADAIQRSIDERTD
-137 DDSRISGFADWG
+137 DDSRISLFDGWG
-149 DLLEVVLDEG
+149 ELLSSILDEE
-159 EDCIEASGDE
+159 EDCIEASADE
-169 RALSTASFAASAMLH
+169 RGLATASFAASAMLH
-184 TDFEFDHVCEWLED
+184 TDFEFEQVCEWLED
-198 GDGDPTPTASSTLWV
+198 GSGSPTPTASSTLWV
-213 IELNGSLDRDGREEV
+213 IELNGDLDRDGREEV

-235 LNSKSS
+235 LNSEGSIGL
-241 PDTSYGVISDDLIS
+241 SYGVISDDLIS

-268 LFVISIAVV
+268 LFVIAIAVV

-337 LQRGYEKARGSSAS
+337 LQRGYEKARSSSAS
-351 AAAAWVQSFD
+351 AAEAWVESFD
-361 SIRVALM
+361 TIRVALM

-429 LQFDKLATYTTEFQ
+429 LQFDKLATHTTEFQ

-505 DILIE
+505 DIFIE
-510 PPVGESSISGE
+510 PQEGDDSISGE

-538 PEVVNPTSTSFDR
+538 PEVVNPTSTSSDR

-560 LRDAVDSDKSFGEEF
+560 LRDAVDGDQSFGEDF
-575 HLAIFD
+575 HLAIYD

-593 DLTSAISSLL
+593 DLTSAISSLM
-603 SNQSVGDP
+603 SNESVGDP
-611 LRGQTWA
+611 LRGHTWS
-618 ERVSNHVALTEDSS
+618 ERISDHVALTDDAS
-632 GILFLKMSIDVVAKT
+632 GILYLKMSIDVVAKT

-657 FKHQASLIEDSDG
+657 FKHQASLIEDGDG

>member
-1 MSVWPGL
+1 
-8 MGDREGRDK
+8 MGDREAKDR

-32 SILLTIFMASVI
+32 SILLTVFMASVI

-60 SESEQATERIDEMIP
+60 SSSEQAVDRIDERIP

-82 VHVKSEDNGNVLR
+82 VHVSSEDDGNILR
-95 IQQLSGLLDDMETIN
+95 IEQLSGLLEDMETIN
-110 LIVPKGSISSHINA
+110 SIVPEGSISSHINA
-124 ADAIQRTIDERTD
+124 ADAIQRSIDERTD
-137 DDSRISGFADWG
+137 DDSRISLFDGWG
-149 DLLEVVLDEG
+149 ELLSSILDEE
-159 EDCIEASGDE
+159 EDCIEASTDE
-169 RALSTASFAASAMLH
+169 RGLATASFAASAMLH
-184 TDFEFDHVCEWLED
+184 TDFEFEQVCEWLED
-198 GDGDPTPTASSTLWV
+198 GSGSPTPTASSTLWV
-213 IELNGSLDRDGREEV
+213 IELNGDLDRDGREEV

-235 LNSKSS
+235 LNSEGSIGL
-241 PDTSYGVISDDLIS
+241 SYGVISDDLIS

-268 LFVISIAVV
+268 LFVIAIAVV

-337 LQRGYEKARGSSAS
+337 LQRGYEKARSSSAS
-351 AAAAWVQSFD
+351 AAEAWVESFD
-361 SIRVALM
+361 TIRVALM

-429 LQFDKLATYTTEFQ
+429 LQFDKLAAHTTEFQ

-505 DILIE
+505 DIFIE
-510 PPVGESSISGE
+510 PQEGDDSISGE

-538 PEVVNPTSTSFDR
+538 PEVVNPTSTSSDR

-560 LRDAVDSDKSFGEEF
+560 LRDAVDGDQSFGEDF
-575 HLAIFD
+575 HLAIYD

-593 DLTSAISSLL
+593 DLTSAISSLM
-603 SNQSVGDP
+603 SNESVGDP
-611 LRGQTWA
+611 LRGHTWS
-618 ERVSNHVALTEDSS
+618 ERISDHVALTDDAS
-632 GILFLKMSIDVVAKT
+632 GILYLKMSIDVVAKT

-657 FKHQASLIEDSDG
+657 FKHQASLIEDGDG

>member
-1 MSVWPGL
+1 
-8 MGDREGRDK
+8 MGDREAKDR

-32 SILLTIFMASVI
+32 SILLTVFMASVI

-60 SESEQATERIDEMIP
+60 SASEQAVDRIDDRIP

-82 VHVKSEDNGNVLR
+82 VHVSSEDDGNILR
-95 IQQLSGLLDDMETIN
+95 IEQLSGLLEDMETIN
-110 LIVPKGSISSHINA
+110 SIVPEGSISSHINA
-124 ADAIQRTIDERTD
+124 ADAIQRSIDERTD
-137 DDSRISGFADWG
+137 DDSRISLFGGWEE
-149 DLLEVVLDEG
+149 LLSSILDED
-159 EDCIEASGDE
+159 EDCIEGSTDE
-169 RALSTASFAASAMLH
+169 RALATASFAASAMLH
-184 TDFEFDHVCEWLED
+184 TDFEFEQVCEWLED
-198 GDGDPTPTASSTLWV
+198 GSGSPTPTASSTLWV
-213 IELNGSLDRDGREEV
+213 IELNGDLDRDGREEV

-235 LNSKSS
+235 LNSEGSIGL
-241 PDTSYGVISDDLIS
+241 SYGVISDDLIS

-268 LFVISIAVV
+268 LFVIAIAVV

-337 LQRGYEKARGSSAS
+337 LQRGYEKARSSSAS
-351 AAAAWVQSFD
+351 AAEAWVESFD
-361 SIRVALM
+361 TIRVALM

-429 LQFDKLATYTTEFQ
+429 LQFDKLATHTTEFQ

-505 DILIE
+505 DIFIE
-510 PPVGESSISGE
+510 PQEGDDSISGE

-538 PEVVNPTSTSFDR
+538 PEVVNPTSTSSDR

-560 LRDAVDSDKSFGEEF
+560 LRDAVDGDQSFGEDF
-575 HLAIFD
+575 HLAIYD

-593 DLTSAISSLL
+593 DLTSAISSLM
-603 SNQSVGDP
+603 SNESVGDP
-611 LRGQTWA
+611 LRGHTWS
-618 ERVSNHVALTEDSS
+618 ERISDHVALTDDAS
-632 GILFLKMSIDVVAKT
+632 GILYLKMSIDVVAKT

-657 FKHQASLIEDSDG
+657 FKHQASLIEDGDG

-775 RSSGM
+775 RGSGM

>member
-1 MSVWPGL
+1 
-8 MGDREGRDK
+8 MGDREAKDR

-32 SILLTIFMASVI
+32 SILLTVFMASVI

-60 SESEQATERIDEMIP
+60 SSSEQAVDRIDERIP

-82 VHVKSEDNGNVLR
+82 VHVSSEDDGNILR
-95 IQQLSGLLDDMETIN
+95 IEQLSGLLEDMETIN
-110 LIVPKGSISSHINA
+110 SIVPEGSISSHINA
-124 ADAIQRTIDERTD
+124 ADAIQRSIDERTD
-137 DDSRISGFADWG
+137 DDSRISLFDGWG
-149 DLLEVVLDEG
+149 ELLSSILDEE
-159 EDCIEASGDE
+159 EDCIEASTDE
-169 RALSTASFAASAMLH
+169 RGLATASFAASAMLH
-184 TDFEFDHVCEWLED
+184 TDFEFEQVCEWLED
-198 GDGDPTPTASSTLWV
+198 GSGSPTPTASSTLWV
-213 IELNGSLDRDGREEV
+213 IELNGDLDRDGREEV

-235 LNSKSS
+235 LNSEGSIGL
-241 PDTSYGVISDDLIS
+241 SYGVISDDLIS

-268 LFVISIAVV
+268 LFVIAIAVV

-337 LQRGYEKARGSSAS
+337 LQRGYEKARSSSAS
-351 AAAAWVQSFD
+351 AAEAWVESFD
-361 SIRVALM
+361 TIRVALM

-429 LQFDKLATYTTEFQ
+429 LQFDKLAAHTTEFQ
-443 RKNAVWVMLAVAA
+443 RKNAVWVMLVVAA

-490 QDIYDSY
+490 QGIYDSY

-505 DILIE
+505 DIFIE
-510 PPVGESSISGE
+510 PKEGDDSISGE

-538 PEVVNPTSTSFDR
+538 PEVVNPTSTSSDR

-560 LRDAVDSDKSFGEEF
+560 LRDAVDGDQSFGEDF
-575 HLAIFD
+575 HLAIYD

-593 DLTSAISSLL
+593 DLTSAISSLM
-603 SNQSVGDP
+603 SNESVGDP
-611 LRGQTWA
+611 LRGHTWS
-618 ERVSNHVALTEDSS
+618 ERISDHVALTDDAS
-632 GILFLKMSIDVVAKT
+632 GILYLKMSIDVVAKT

-657 FKHQASLIEDSDG
+657 FKHQASLIEDGDG

-780 GVWDSMREMYATTG
+780 GVWDSMKEMYATTG

>member
-1 MSVWPGL
+1 
-8 MGDREGRDK
+8 MGDREAKDR

-32 SILLTIFMASVI
+32 SILLTVFMASVI

-60 SESEQATERIDEMIP
+60 SSSEQAVDRIDERIP

-82 VHVKSEDNGNVLR
+82 VHVSSEDDGNILR
-95 IQQLSGLLDDMETIN
+95 IEQLSGLLEDMETIN
-110 LIVPKGSISSHINA
+110 SIVPEGSISSHINA
-124 ADAIQRTIDERTD
+124 ADAIQRSIDERTD
-137 DDSRISGFADWG
+137 DDSRISLFDGWG
-149 DLLEVVLDEG
+149 ELLSSILDEE
-159 EDCIEASGDE
+159 EDCIEASADE
-169 RALSTASFAASAMLH
+169 RGLATASFAASAMLH
-184 TDFEFDHVCEWLED
+184 TDFEFEQVCEWLED
-198 GDGDPTPTASSTLWV
+198 GSGSPTPTASSTLWV
-213 IELNGSLDRDGREEV
+213 IELNGDLDRDGREEV

-235 LNSKSS
+235 LNSEGSIGL
-241 PDTSYGVISDDLIS
+241 SYGVISDDLIS

-268 LFVISIAVV
+268 LFVIAIAVV

-337 LQRGYEKARGSSAS
+337 LQRGYEKARSSSAS
-351 AAAAWVQSFD
+351 AAEAWVESFD
-361 SIRVALM
+361 TIRVALM

-429 LQFDKLATYTTEFQ
+429 LQFDKLAAHTTEFQ
-443 RKNAVWVMLAVAA
+443 RKNAVWVMLVVAA

-505 DILIE
+505 DIFIE
-510 PPVGESSISGE
+510 PQEGDDSISGE

-538 PEVVNPTSTSFDR
+538 PEVVNPTSTSSDR

-560 LRDAVDSDKSFGEEF
+560 LRDAVDGDQSFGEDF
-575 HLAIFD
+575 HLAIYD

-593 DLTSAISSLL
+593 DLTSAISSLM
-603 SNQSVGDP
+603 SNESVGDP
-611 LRGQTWA
+611 LRGHTWS
-618 ERVSNHVALTEDSS
+618 ERISDHVALTDDAS
-632 GILFLKMSIDVVAKT
+632 GILYLKMSIDVVAKT

-657 FKHQASLIEDSDG
+657 FKHQASLIEDGDG

>member
-1 MSVWPGL
+1 
-8 MGDREGRDK
+8 MGDQDANMR
-17 LVSAFERL
+17 LATIFESM
-25 ALPSLMV
+25 ALPSLII
-32 SILLTIFMASVI
+32 SILLTALMMSVI

-50 TTDLESFSPD
+50 TTDLETFSPD
-60 SESEQATERIDEMIP
+60 SASEDAMERVDEKITP
-75 PSGHRVY
+75 TGHRVY
-82 VHVKSEDNGNVLR
+82 VHVSTTDGQNILGIE
-95 IQQLSGLLDDMETIN
+95 QLSGILFDMEEIDN
-110 LIVPKGSISSHINA
+110 ALPDGSISSHINA
-124 ADAIQRTIDERTD
+124 ADAIQRSIDERSD
-137 DDSRISGFADWG
+137 GDLRISEFSDWG
-149 DLLEVVLDEG
+149 EILNTILEDD
-159 EDCIEASGDE
+159 EDCIEASADE
-169 RALSTASFAASAMLH
+169 RVLATASFAASAMLH
-184 TDFEFDHVCEWLED
+184 TDFEFEQVCEWLED
-198 GDGDPTPTASSTLWV
+198 GSGDPTPVASSTLWV
-213 IELNGSLDRDGREEV
+213 IELDGTLDRNQREEV
-228 AQQIRSH
+228 AQQIRSY
-235 LNSKSS
+235 LNGENSQGL
-241 PDTSYGVISDDLIS
+241 SYGVISDDLIS

-351 AAAAWVQSFD
+351 AAEAWVQSFD

-397 LGVISAFLASTVT
+397 LGVISAFIASTVT

-429 LQFDKLATYTTEFQ
+429 LQFDRLAAYITEFQ
-443 RKNAVWVMLAVAA
+443 KKNTVWVMLAVAA

-497 DAAAWKTV
+497 DAAAWKSV
-505 DILIE
+505 DIIIE
-510 PPVGESSISGE
+510 PAIGEDYISE
-521 SDLLRAMDFLD
+521 EANLLRALDFLD

-538 PEVVNPTSTSFDR
+538 PEVVNPTSTTSDR

-560 LRDAVDSDKSFGEEF
+560 LRDAVDGDQSFGEEF
-575 HLAIFD
+575 HLAIYD

-593 DLTSAISSLL
+593 DLTSAISSLV

-611 LRGQTWA
+611 LRGETWS
-618 ERVSNHVALTEDSS
+618 ERISGHVALTDDKS
-632 GILFLKMSIDVVAKT
+632 GILFLKMSIDIVAKT
-647 SEDSARVSEV
+647 SEDSSRVSEV
-657 FKHQASLIEDSDG
+657 FKQQARLIEESDG

-676 YASGDVVMIDG
+676 YATGEVVMIDG
-687 ILSGLVVSQVESTA
+687 ILSGLVVSQIESTG
-701 ISLLVSIFVLFLL
+701 ISLLVSILVLFLL